1 MVTTGKINYI
11 KKFNIKNHPLRHGS
25 KNHKKLMIKIKE
37 ILKQNNDKKN
47 TLNTVKE
54 STIVIGQTTAVT
66 LAIETGITLYHI
78 CLDPIFDSYTKELW
92 KNIKIDQLS
101 KHTFKYEL
109 IKKNSLVMI
118 KKEKKLFEKYYDV

>member
-1 MVTTGKINYI
+1 MTTGRINNI

-25 KNHKKLMIKIKE
+25 KNHKKLMIKMKE
-37 ILKQNNDKKN
+37 ILKQNYDKKN
-47 TLNTVKE
+47 NLNTIKE

>member
-1 MVTTGKINYI
+1 MNT
-11 KKFNIKNHPLRHGS
+11 
-25 KNHKKLMIKIKE
+25 IKE
-37 ILKQNNDKKN
+37 
-47 TLNTVKE
+47 T
-54 STIVIGQTTAVT
+54 TIVIGQTTAVT

>member
-1 MVTTGKINYI
+1 
-11 KKFNIKNHPLRHGS
+11 
-25 KNHKKLMIKIKE
+25 MI
-37 ILKQNNDKKN
+37 KN

-109 IKKNSLVMI
+109 IKNSLVMI